1 MIGEIEIK
9 ELGHSVHFAIKVN
22 KWASSSRWSEV
33 KTTYVRNNSL
43 LYADGNNV
51 EERDK
56 SMMLGERGELLE
68 ELT

>member
-1 MIGEIEIK
+1 MEEI
-9 ELGHSVHFAIKVN
+9 
-22 KWASSSRWSEV
+22 
-33 KTTYVRNNSL
+33 KTTYVRNNSM